1 MRALPGTFQCI
12 LMDIQMP
19 IMNGYEA
26 TQAIRGSNHEEASS
40 IPIIAV
46 TADVFAEDV
55 ARVSACGMNG
65 YVSKPLDYRKLI
77 DTLKNVLE
85 KEGTIKE

>member
-1 MRALPGTFQCI
+1 
-12 LMDIQMP
+12 MP

-55 ARVSACGMNG
+55 ARVC
-65 YVSKPLDYRKLI
+65 LRHERLRKQAAGL
-77 DTLKNVLE
+77 
-85 KEGTIKE
+85 